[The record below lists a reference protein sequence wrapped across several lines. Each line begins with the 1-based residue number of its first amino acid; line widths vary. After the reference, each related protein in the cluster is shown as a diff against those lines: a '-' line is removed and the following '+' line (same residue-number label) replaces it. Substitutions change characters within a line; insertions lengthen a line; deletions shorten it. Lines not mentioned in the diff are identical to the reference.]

1 MTRDGALQLFN
12 DLDSVIKEDPVP
24 WKSGPI
30 NHFQI
35 MDMIAPFWCN
45 ISSAGMITYSLV
57 ESGTVGTDAL
67 SLFDRANNC
76 VQKAFPLMK
85 PKFQSSILLIAT
97 WSNVESTDGGP
108 AVCLTI
114 QLFTI

>member
-1 MTRDGALQLFN
+1 M
-12 DLDSVIKEDPVP
+12 KEDPVP

-67 SLFDRANNC
+67 FDRANNC
-76 VQKAFPLMK
+76 VRQAFPLIT
-85 PKFQSSILLIAT
+85 PRFQSNTLLIAT
-97 WSNVESTDGGP
+97 WSNVTSADGGP
-108 AVCLTI
+108 QVCLTI
-114 QLFTI
+114 SCLPYSGKL